1 MKIATIACIFAAF
14 ATSAAATGTY
24 EPPAPPMNVSKNENT
39 NSNRQQQL
47 QGQRQGQAQ
56 SNRNSVAIDNS
67 SRSAASSAV
76 AGNVAGCMEG
86 ASASM
91 QTFGW
96 GVGVAKCRGDYYDQ
110 VVDAEQRALRGH
122 RAGAIYLSTRDKGA
136 HTAFRSMGVIETT
149 NDRRARVGV
158 PVRVSCPSSDPILTQ
173 DPRTGAYRCHRPR

>member
-1 MKIATIACIFAAF
+1 MKIATIACIFAAL

-39 NSNRQQQL
+39 NSNRQQQF

-56 SNRNSVAIDNS
+56 SNRNRVAIDNS

-76 AGNVAGCMEG
+76 TGNVAGCMEG
-86 ASASM
+86 SSASI

-96 GVGVAKCRGDYYDQ
+96 GVGVAKCRGDYYNQ